1 MWTLLLYLLKV
12 ARRLFFVQ
20 TPGHRA
26 EGPGKLGCEAPIMS
40 DLSNETCE
48 ACRFDA
54 PRVQEDE
61 RQELGQQIPDW
72 ETVTVDQVERLRRVF
87 KLKDY
92 QQAVQFT
99 NRIADL
105 AEAENHHPLIVLE
118 WGKVTVEWW
127 THKIQGLHRN
137 DFISAAKTDR
147 LLGELGSP

>member
-1 MWTLLLYLLKV
+1 
-12 ARRLFFVQ
+12 
-20 TPGHRA
+20 
-26 EGPGKLGCEAPIMS
+26 MS
-40 DLSNETCE
+40 DLNNETCE

-72 ETVTVDQVERLRRVF
+72 ETVTLDQVERLRRVF

-92 QQAVQFT
+92 KHAVEFT
-99 NRIADL
+99 NRIANL

-147 LLGELGSP
+147 LWRELG